1 MLPTSGGRTALL
13 IWVAA
18 LTAADANTTITFTR
32 GDIATMA
39 VLWET
44 DCVSVSSLPN
54 NQYPN
59 VAGTWDYIVPHT
71 SISSD
76 GDIHVD
82 MAIDGAGDGAAS
94 NNVGE
99 SPLICEVINAT
110 SSQLNHLD
118 GLTD

>member
-1 MLPTSGGRTALL
+1 
-13 IWVAA
+13 
-18 LTAADANTTITFTR
+18 
-32 GDIATMA
+32 MA

-71 SISSD
+71 TISSD

-82 MAIDGAGDGAAS
+82 TAIDGAGDGAAS

-110 SSQLNHLD
+110 SNQLNHLD
-118 GLTD
+118 GLTDRIGMNVKKFSVGSLEEEARRMARDICAGDVSD

>member
-1 MLPTSGGRTALL
+1 MLPTSSGRAALV

-18 LTAADANTTITFTR
+18 LTAAHANTTISFTR
-32 GDIATMA
+32 GEIATMA
-39 VLWET
+39 TLWET
-44 DCVSVSSLPN
+44 DCVSVSSLAN

-71 SISSD
+71 TISSD

-82 MAIDGAGDGAAS
+82 MAIDAAGDGATS
-94 NNVGE
+94 NNVGA

-110 SSQLNHLD
+110 SGQL
-118 GLTD
+118 